1 MGVKGVTG
9 CMPDDYSV
17 SPIMGCHLLSSIHK
31 SNLRVC
37 VGERDGSE
45 IACFAFWVCGE
56 EDRPDSGRKLGGR
69 GVEKIQPVSYKSRMC
84 EDRSVSHVKNK
95 REA

>member
-37 VGERDGSE
+37 VGERWERE
-45 IACFAFWVCGE
+45 IACFASWVCGE

-69 GVEKIQPVSYKSRMC
+69 GVEKIQLVSRKSRMC
-84 EDRSVSHVKNK
+84 VNRSVSHVKNK
-95 REA
+95 LEA

>member
-37 VGERDGSE
+37 VGERE
-45 IACFAFWVCGE
+45 MGE
-56 EDRPDSGRKLGGR
+56 RDSLLHFLGVWGRGQFLGGR
-69 GVEKIQPVSYKSRMC
+69 WDGKIQPTSHKSRMWV
-84 EDRSVSHVKNK
+84 DGSASHVKNTHG
-95 REA
+95 A

>member
-1 MGVKGVTG
+1 
-9 CMPDDYSV
+9 MPDDYSV

-37 VGERDGSE
+37 VGERDGRE

-69 GVEKIQPVSYKSRMC
+69 GVEKIQLVSYKSRMYV
-84 EDRSVSHVKNK
+84 DRSVSHVKNK
-95 REA
+95 LEA

>member
-1 MGVKGVTG
+1 MGRGGVRVKGVTG

-37 VGERDGSE
+37 VGERE
-45 IACFAFWVCGE
+45 MGE
-56 EDRPDSGRKLGGR
+56 R
-69 GVEKIQPVSYKSRMC
+69 
-84 EDRSVSHVKNK
+84 
-95 REA
+95 